1 MKYDLEKM
9 AVYLIRGIQESSK
22 SSDSILNIKYPFEV
36 GYNEDAE
43 IYKIII
49 SPVNQ
54 IWEFVVMENDH
65 YVTFFLKTEIL
76 NDQEIQEICHIR
88 AFVLKFLE
96 DKGK

>member
-22 SSDSILNIKYPFEV
+22 SSDPILNIQYNFEAR
-36 GYNEDAE
+36 YDEDAK
-43 IYKIII
+43 IDKIII

-54 IWEFVVMENDH
+54 NWEFVVIENDH